1 MSLIGITFLLLSQA
15 YVVKTSITHNKYL
28 TPQFLEDSDP
38 FSTKSA
44 ANFYIQILHSLS
56 FF

>member
-1 MSLIGITFLLLSQA
+1 MSLIGITFLLLSEA

-28 TPQFLEDSDP
+28 TPQFLEDNDP